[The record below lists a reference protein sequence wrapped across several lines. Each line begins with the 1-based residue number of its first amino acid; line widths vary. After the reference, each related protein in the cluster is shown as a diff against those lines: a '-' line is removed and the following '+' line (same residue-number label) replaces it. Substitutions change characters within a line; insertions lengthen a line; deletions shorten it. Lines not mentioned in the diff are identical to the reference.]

1 MLPGPGADVDDLV
14 RGVHGFL
21 VVLHHQQGIAQITQM
36 LKSFQ
41 ELAIIPLVQADAGL
55 VQNVEHT
62 GQAAADLGSQANTLG
77 FATGQGSGTAV
88 QS

>member
-1 MLPGPGADVDDLV
+1 
-14 RGVHGFL
+14 
-21 VVLHHQQGIAQITQM
+21 M

-41 ELAIIPLVQADAGL
+41 ELTIIPLVQADAGL

-62 GQAAADLGSQANTLG
+62 GQAAADLGCKANTLS
-77 FATGQGSGTAV
+77 FTTGQGPGTAV

>member
-1 MLPGPGADVDDLV
+1 M
-14 RGVHGFL
+14 
-21 VVLHHQQGIAQITQM
+21 LHHQQGIAQITQM

-62 GQAAADLGSQANTLG
+62 GQTAADLGC
-77 FATGQGSGTAV
+77 
-88 QS
+88 